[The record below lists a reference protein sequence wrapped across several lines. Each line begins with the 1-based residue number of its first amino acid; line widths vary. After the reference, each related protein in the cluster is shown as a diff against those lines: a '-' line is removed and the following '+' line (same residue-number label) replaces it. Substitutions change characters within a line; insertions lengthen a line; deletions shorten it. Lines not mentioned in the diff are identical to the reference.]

1 MSDERPTRDEAL
13 AAAGTDYEKWKEA
26 WKMKPEGITEREW
39 QYYQNAEYKN
49 VPPALRAKVHEAMG
63 WKVNDVADAE
73 EIAEKVGEIVANLDR
88 EAPPVLARLRAA
100 LRLLENEHITPQ
112 GRRILEKI
120 LDDEEEKR

>member
-1 MSDERPTRDEAL
+1 MTDERPTREEAL

-26 WKMKPEGITEREW
+26 WKMKPEGITDEEW
-39 QYYQNAEYKN
+39 EYYQNADMRSMNPVFK
-49 VPPALRAKVHEAMG
+49 AKVQKAMG
-63 WKVNDVADAE
+63 WKPEDVADAE
-73 EIAEKVGEIVANLDR
+73 EIAERVGELVANLDR
-88 EAPPVLARLRAA
+88 EAPAVITRLRAA